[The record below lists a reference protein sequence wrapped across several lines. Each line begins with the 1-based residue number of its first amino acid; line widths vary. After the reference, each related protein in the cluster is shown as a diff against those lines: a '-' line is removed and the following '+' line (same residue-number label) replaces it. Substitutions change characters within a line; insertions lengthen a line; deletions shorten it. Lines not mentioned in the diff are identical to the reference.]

1 MDRNKMNDNGQDE
14 STKTKKVNNDTQKV
28 QKNTSKDENIE
39 VLELWEPHAD
49 EIKDAKDRH
58 VKMSKKSTHKIVI
71 SLVIV
76 GLLLT
81 MWYAVF
87 AQPLAFNTK
96 QTNDDGSW
104 NIGFTDMQISDIVGG
119 AKELGKPSFTS
130 TKANFYISLTG
141 PGDKIVY
148 DLTIKNSGTFNAKV
162 DSIYIVPENKPDDY
176 IIYSVGGISLGDELD
191 AGESTHMTVT
201 AMYNRNVKGTEFTD
215 GVRKDMSVIVNYKQ
229 A

>member
-1 MDRNKMNDNGQDE
+1 MDKNNFNDN
-14 STKTKKVNNDTQKV
+14 TA
-28 QKNTSKDENIE
+28 KDEIKKDEDIE
-39 VLELWEPHAD
+39 VLELWEPHVD

-58 VKMSKKSTHKIVI
+58 IKMSKKSTNKIVI
-71 SLVIV
+71 SFVIV

-87 AQPLAFNTK
+87 AQPLAFDAEQSSDNE
-96 QTNDDGSW
+96 SW
-104 NIGFTDMQISDIVGG
+104 NIGFTDMKVADVVGG
-119 AKELGKPSFTS
+119 AKELENPSFTS

-148 DLTIKNSGTFNAKV
+148 DLTIKNTGTFNAKV
-162 DSIYIVPENKPDDY
+162 DDIDIIPDNKPNDY
-176 IIYSVGGISLGDELD
+176 IIYSVGGINLGDELK

-201 AMYNRNVKGTEFTD
+201 AMYNRNANVSLD
-215 GVRKDMSVIVNYKQ
+215 SVRKDMSVVINYTQ

>member
-1 MDRNKMNDNGQDE
+1 MDKNNFNDN
-14 STKTKKVNNDTQKV
+14 TA
-28 QKNTSKDENIE
+28 KDEIKKDEDIE
-39 VLELWEPHAD
+39 VLELWEPNVD

-58 VKMSKKSTHKIVI
+58 IKMSKKSTNKIVI
-71 SLVIV
+71 SFVIV

-87 AQPLAFNTK
+87 AQPLAFDAEQSSDNE
-96 QTNDDGSW
+96 SW
-104 NIGFTDMQISDIVGG
+104 NIGFTDMKVADVVGG
-119 AKELGKPSFTS
+119 AKELENPSFTS

-148 DLTIKNSGTFNAKV
+148 DLTIKNTGTFNAKV
-162 DSIYIVPENKPDDY
+162 DDIDIIPDNKPNDY
-176 IIYSVGGISLGDELD
+176 IIYSVGGINLGDELK

-201 AMYNRNVKGTEFTD
+201 AMYNRNANVSLD
-215 GVRKDMSVIVNYKQ
+215 SVRKDMSVVINYTQ

>member
-1 MDRNKMNDNGQDE
+1 MIIIDKNNFNDN
-14 STKTKKVNNDTQKV
+14 TA
-28 QKNTSKDENIE
+28 KDEIKKDEDIE
-39 VLELWEPHAD
+39 VLELWEPHVD

-58 VKMSKKSTHKIVI
+58 IKMSKKSTNKIVI
-71 SLVIV
+71 SFVIV

-87 AQPLAFNTK
+87 AQPLAFDAEQSSDNE
-96 QTNDDGSW
+96 SW
-104 NIGFTDMQISDIVGG
+104 NIGFTDMKVADVVGG
-119 AKELGKPSFTS
+119 AKELENPSFTS

-148 DLTIKNSGTFNAKV
+148 DLTIKNTGTFNAKV
-162 DSIYIVPENKPDDY
+162 DDIDIIPDNKPNDY
-176 IIYSVGGISLGDELD
+176 IIYSVGGINLGDELK

-201 AMYNRNVKGTEFTD
+201 AMYNRNANVSLD
-215 GVRKDMSVIVNYKQ
+215 SVRKDMSVVINYTQ

>member
-1 MDRNKMNDNGQDE
+1 MD
-14 STKTKKVNNDTQKV
+14 KKDLKKNEDVKDKV
-28 QKNTSKDENIE
+28 KKDEEDIE

-49 EIKDAKDRH
+49 EITDAKDRH
-58 VKMSKKSTHKIVI
+58 IKMSKKSTNRIVI
-71 SLVIV
+71 ALVLV
-76 GLLLT
+76 GALLT

-87 AQPLAFNTK
+87 AQPLAFNAR
-96 QTNDDGSW
+96 QASDDGSW
-104 NIGFTDMQISDIVGG
+104 NIGFTDMYVDDIVGG

-162 DSIYIVPENKPDDY
+162 ESIYVVPENKPGDQ
-176 IIYSVGGISLGDELD
+176 IIYSVGGINLGDELK

-201 AMYNRNVKGTEFTD
+201 AMYNRSATTSLES
-215 GVRKDMSVIVNYKQ
+215 VRKDMSVIVNYAQ